1 MEPEPFP
8 TLHPVIAGLI
18 NVVHETHQDMI
29 ALVRGVDL
37 EGLKWMPI
45 REKTAHLSGI
55 VLHVL
60 EVEEYLAALAEGSEE
75 EWSAPLGSSNDL
87 VMRDSD
93 LVARIEAT
101 DIRLKKAI
109 GFISEER
116 LNALCPD
123 GERTVAE
130 ALIEDL
136 AHSSQHLGQMQLTR
150 QMMVKTIPMDF
161 PAYEH
166 WGS

>member
-1 MEPEPFP
+1 MEPENLPA
-8 TLHPVIAGLI
+8 LHPVIAGLV

-60 EVEEYLAALAEGSEE
+60 EVEEYLAGLAEGSNEP
-75 EWSAPLGSSNDL
+75 WTHPLGYANDL
-87 VMRDSD
+87 VMRDTD

-109 GFISEER
+109 GFVTEER
-116 LNALCPD
+116 LHALCPD

-130 ALIEDL
+130 ALIEDM
-136 AHSSQHLGQMQLTR
+136 AHSCQHLGQMQLTR

-161 PAYEH
+161 PAYEE
-166 WGS
+166 WG

>member
-1 MEPEPFP
+1 MQPESLP
-8 TLHPVIAGLI
+8 TLHPVIAGLV

-55 VLHVL
+55 VVHVL
-60 EVEEYLAALAEGSEE
+60 QVEDYLAGLAEGADEP
-75 EWSAPLGSSNDL
+75 WTQPLGASNDV
-87 VMRDSD
+87 VMREKD
-93 LVARIEAT
+93 LIARIEAT
-101 DIRLKKAI
+101 DVRLKKAI

-116 LNALCPD
+116 LASLCPG

-136 AHSSQHLGQMQLTR
+136 SHSSQHLGQMQLTR

-166 WGS
+166 WG

>member
-1 MEPEPFP
+1 MEPDRLPA
-8 TLHPVIAGLI
+8 LHPVIAGLI
-18 NVVHETHQDMI
+18 NVVHENHQDMI

-45 REKTAHLSGI
+45 REKTAHLSGL

-60 EVEEYLAALAEGSEE
+60 EVEEYLAGLAEGSDVP
-75 EWSAPLGSSNDL
+75 WTRPLGSSNDV
-87 VMRDSD
+87 VMRDKD
-93 LVARIEAT
+93 LVARIEAV

-109 GFISEER
+109 GFITEER
-116 LNALCPD
+116 LASLAPD

-136 AHSSQHLGQMQLTR
+136 SHSSQHIGQMQLTR
-150 QMMVKTIPMDF
+150 QLMVKTIPMEF
-161 PAYEH
+161 PPYEP
-166 WGS
+166 WG

>member
-1 MEPEPFP
+1 MDPENLPS
-8 TLHPVIAGLI
+8 LHPVIAGLV
-18 NVVHETHQDMI
+18 NVVHETHHDMI

-60 EVEEYLAALAEGSEE
+60 EVEEYLAALAEGSNEP
-75 EWSAPLGSSNDL
+75 WTRPLGSSNDL
-87 VMRDSD
+87 VMRDTE

-109 GFISEER
+109 GFVTGER
-116 LNALCPD
+116 LRTLCPD

-130 ALIEDL
+130 ALIEDM

-150 QMMVKTIPMDF
+150 QMMVKTIPLDF
-161 PAYEH
+161 PPYEQ
-166 WGS
+166 WA

>member
-1 MEPEPFP
+1 MEPDSLPA
-8 TLHPVIAGLI
+8 LHPVLAGLI
-18 NVVHETHQDMI
+18 TQVHENHQDMI
-29 ALVRGVDL
+29 ALVRGVDI

-45 REKTAHLSGI
+45 REQTAHLSGL

-60 EVEEYLAALAEGSEE
+60 EVENYLAGLAEGSQEP
-75 EWSAPLGSSNDL
+75 WTATLGSSNTI
-87 VMRDSD
+87 VMKDTD

-109 GFISEER
+109 GFVGEAR
-116 LNALCPD
+116 LAEFCPD

-136 AHSSQHLGQMQLTR
+136 AHSSQHIGQMQLTR
-150 QMMVKTIPMDF
+150 QLMAKTIPMDF
-161 PAYEH
+161 PPYER
-166 WGS
+166 WA

>member
-1 MEPEPFP
+1 MEPENLPS
-8 TLHPVIAGLI
+8 LHPVIAGLV

-60 EVEEYLAALAEGSEE
+60 DVEEYLAALAEGSNEP
-75 EWSAPLGSSNDL
+75 WTRPLGASNDL
-87 VMRDSD
+87 VMRDTD

-109 GFISEER
+109 GFVTEER
-116 LNALCPD
+116 LHALCPD
-123 GERTVAE
+123 RERTVAE
-130 ALIEDL
+130 ALIEDM

-150 QMMVKTIPMDF
+150 QLMVKTIPMDF
-161 PAYEH
+161 PPYEQ
-166 WGS
+166 WG

>member
-1 MEPEPFP
+1 MEPDRLP
-8 TLHPVIAGLI
+8 TLHPVIAGLV
-18 NVVHETHQDMI
+18 NVVHENHQDMI
-29 ALVRGVDL
+29 ALVRGVDV

-45 REKTAHLSGI
+45 REKTAHLSGL

-60 EVEEYLAALAEGSEE
+60 EVEDYLAALAEGSNEP
-75 EWSAPLGSSNDL
+75 WTRPLGSSNDL
-87 VMRDSD
+87 VMRDTE

-101 DIRLKKAI
+101 DVRLKKAL
-109 GFISEER
+109 GFVAEQR
-116 LNALCPD
+116 LAALCPD

-150 QMMVKTIPMDF
+150 QLMVQTIPVDF
-161 PAYEH
+161 PPYEH
-166 WGS
+166 WG